1 MPWEI
6 AKGFDNSA
14 PLSKQ
19 WLKIDDYPNG
29 VQFTLNKNKTTVQ
42 FGDSNQMIFSFDK
55 IISYLS
61 KFITL
66 KKGDLIFTGTPSG
79 VGEVNIGDVLEASVG
94 DLDLLKINIK

>member
-14 PLSKQ
+14 PLSKK
-19 WLKIDDYPNG
+19 WLKINDFPDG
-29 VQFTLNKNKTTVQ
+29 VQFTLNKNNKIVQ
-42 FGDSNQMIFSFDK
+42 SGDSNQMIFSFDK

-66 KKGDLIFTGTPSG
+66 KKGDLIFTGTPQG

-94 DLDLLKINIK
+94 GQYLLKINIK